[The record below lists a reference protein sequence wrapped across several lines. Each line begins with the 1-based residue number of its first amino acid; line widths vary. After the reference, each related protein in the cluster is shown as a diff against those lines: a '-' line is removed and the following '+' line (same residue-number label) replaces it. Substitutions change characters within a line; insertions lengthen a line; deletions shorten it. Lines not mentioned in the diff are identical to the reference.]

1 MSNLKDSW
9 KKTGK
14 GFTSAFQ
21 NLGDANTSIKKS
33 GKEFGHA
40 FRNLGK
46 SVIKSAK
53 EGIVKVDEWANSDDE
68 DKTEQ
73 TEYSENS

>member
-1 MSNLKDSW
+1 MSDLKDSW

-21 NLGDANTSIKKS
+21 NLGEEDTSLKQS

-40 FRNLGK
+40 FRDFGK

-53 EGIVKVDEWANSDDE
+53 KGITKVDEWANSE
-68 DKTEQ
+68 DNEETKE
-73 TEYSENS
+73 SEND